1 MAPLVEPRLQTVY
14 CTRRGRAQKR
24 GLACL
29 PSSVKKSLGPIT
41 PISICKQCCNVT
53 AVITSSRFDYLLKQT
68 ELFSHFM
75 GEVLIDQN
83 FEKEVSILCCCDLF
97 YTRPCE
103 GEEGAE
109 LSVEDETE
117 EKEGRRK
124 QTSYD

>member
-1 MAPLVEPRLQTVY
+1 M
-14 CTRRGRAQKR
+14 
-24 GLACL
+24 
-29 PSSVKKSLGPIT
+29 
-41 PISICKQCCNVT
+41 
-53 AVITSSRFDYLLKQT
+53 KQT

-83 FEKEVSILCCCDLF
+83 FEKEVSILCFCDLF
-97 YTRPCE
+97 YTCE